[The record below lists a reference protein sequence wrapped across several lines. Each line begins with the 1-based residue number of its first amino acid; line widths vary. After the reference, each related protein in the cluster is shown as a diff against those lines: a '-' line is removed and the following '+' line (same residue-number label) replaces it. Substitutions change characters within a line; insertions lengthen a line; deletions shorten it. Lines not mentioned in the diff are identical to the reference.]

1 MTLRPRPFAWILAA
15 LLCIAGSSASAQ
27 SFVTFESGQT
37 RPLALSPD
45 GSQLFAV
52 NTPDG
57 RLEIFD
63 VDGTGLSHAG
73 SVAVGLEPIAVAART
88 NSEVWV
94 VNLLSDSVSV
104 VDVGST
110 PPRVVRTLLVGDEP
124 GDVVFAGPGGTRAF
138 ITAAHRGQN
147 SPYTSATNPGAL
159 TTPGIGR
166 ADVWV
171 FDATSLGSSLGGDPI
186 TIITLFGDTPRA
198 LAASSDGS
206 RVYASVYRSGNR
218 TTAVIEGAVCDGGAG
233 AAPCTPSAGEQT
245 APGGLP
251 APNVDSDLVA
261 QPEVGL
267 IVRFDGT
274 DWRDELNR
282 SWNNMVRFDLP
293 DLDVFEIDANAAP
306 PVEIASAA
314 GVGTVLYDLAVNPVS
329 GRVYAAN
336 TEAVNEVRFEGERPG
351 GDPTTTVQGHLH
363 EARVT
368 VVDFGASSVTPR
380 HLNKHID
387 YSVRPA
393 PPGVAV
399 NSLAIPNG
407 LAVSSD
413 GTTLYV
419 AAKGSGK
426 VGIFD
431 TTALE
436 NDSFVPSASDHV
448 SISGG
453 GPSGVV
459 LDETHNR
466 LYVLA
471 RFANEVAVVDL
482 VSETEVA
489 SHSLHNPE
497 PASVVAGR
505 PFLYDALNTS
515 SNGEAACG
523 VCHVDADKDELA
535 WDLGD
540 PLGSVVNNPNPF
552 AVGPVGDP
560 DFHSMKG
567 PMTTQTL
574 RGMANHGPMHWRGDR
589 TEGNDPGGDP
599 LDEDAAFKKFNPAF
613 VGLIGND
620 AQLSTGDMQAF
631 TDFILQVTPP
641 PNPIRNL
648 DDTLTAAQ
656 AAGEFDYFNTP
667 IDGGAITCNGCHVL
681 DPAQGFFG
689 ADGQSSFEGETQHF
703 KIPHLRNMYEK
714 VGMFGMPQVAFFNP
728 GDASH
733 QGAQIRG
740 YGFTH
745 DGAVDTLFRFHNAVV
760 FTFPGGD
767 PQIRDMEQFMFAF
780 DSNLKPIV
788 GQQVTLTDTNA
799 ATVNG
804 RINLL
809 IARAA
814 ANDADVV
821 VKGTDTGEARGWLL
835 LPSGNFQP
843 DRAADPLL
851 SDAQLRQL
859 ATTSGQELTYTA
871 VPVGSGTRA
880 GVDRDEDGDLDGDDC
895 GADDPTIHSGAAED
909 CNDGIDN
916 DCDGLIDGDDP
927 ECGACVPDGQG
938 QPCTSSTD
946 CCSGVGNCTG
956 GKKSNRVCEAS
967 SGGGEVCGDGVVE
980 GSEECEA
987 GVPLADTCTSLGFE
1001 SGALACDEPSCQYDT
1016 SACVPFA
1023 CGGNKAACSDNADC
1037 CSGNCRNGSCKGN

>member
-1 MTLRPRPFAWILAA
+1 
-15 LLCIAGSSASAQ
+15 
-27 SFVTFESGQT
+27 
-37 RPLALSPD
+37 
-45 GSQLFAV
+45 
-52 NTPDG
+52 
-57 RLEIFD
+57 
-63 VDGTGLSHAG
+63 
-73 SVAVGLEPIAVAART
+73 
-88 NSEVWV
+88 
-94 VNLLSDSVSV
+94 
-104 VDVGST
+104 
-110 PPRVVRTLLVGDEP
+110 VGDEP

-251 APNVDSDLVA
+251 APNVDSDLGA
-261 QPEVGL
+261 QPGVGL

-1001 SGALACDEPSCQYDT
+1001 SGALACDE
-1016 SACVPFA
+1016 